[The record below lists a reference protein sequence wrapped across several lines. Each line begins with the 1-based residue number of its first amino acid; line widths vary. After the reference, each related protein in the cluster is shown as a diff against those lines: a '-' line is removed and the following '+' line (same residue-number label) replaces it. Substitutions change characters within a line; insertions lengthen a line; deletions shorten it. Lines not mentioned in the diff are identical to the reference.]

1 MYLIKLFFTKPHFHA
16 KNILKN
22 YCIFRNPDKNSLK
35 FFASLFIIKC
45 YNNRC
50 MLVKLQFFDTTT
62 DSPEV
67 ISDSALVDDLNE
79 VKVEPEDF
87 HDFSKNTSNEN
98 EVTPNSSESLQCFDI
113 YSKNRTGE
121 FESVI

>member
-1 MYLIKLFFTKPHFHA
+1 MTTK
-16 KNILKN
+16 
-22 YCIFRNPDKNSLK
+22 
-35 FFASLFIIKC
+35 
-45 YNNRC
+45 
-50 MLVKLQFFDTTT
+50 TE
-62 DSPEV
+62 SPEV

-113 YSKNRTGE
+113 YPKNSTGE
-121 FESVI
+121 FECIISKYYLCF